1 MTTEPACYK
10 AILLDAVCLPP
21 LSEMVVPVKVDTAG
35 ASSRWGILGR
45 SRSKEVSRAS
55 DCLLVGRTLVD
66 LYHERTPLRVMNV
79 SSQQQRIPKG
89 TELAECEIISGVMMP
104 AAEAVGGLTGCVQGA
119 GTTNRL
125 PNHMR
130 DLYERSVVGL
140 GTPERGEV
148 YQLLTEFSDL
158 FSSGPQDLGCT
169 DLVQHRIHTG
179 QTPPIR
185 QPLPL
190 SKREEAEMAIQD
202 MHTQGVI
209 EPAASPWSSPVVLAI
224 TKKKHSLKKAS

>member
-1 MTTEPACYK
+1 MDCAKGPFGGRKLLGAATEY
-10 AILLDAVCLPP
+10 
-21 LSEMVVPVKVDTAG
+21 
-35 ASSRWGILGR
+35 W
-45 SRSKEVSRAS
+45 
-55 DCLLVGRTLVD
+55 
-66 LYHERTPLRVMNV
+66 
-79 SSQQQRIPKG
+79 
-89 TELAECEIISGVMMP
+89 
-104 AAEAVGGLTGCVQGA
+104 AEAVGGLTSCVQGA

-148 YQLLTEFSDL
+148 YELLTEFSDL

-179 QTPPIR
+179 QTPPIH
-185 QPLPL
+185 QPPRRLPL

-202 MHTQGVI
+202 MHTLAVI
-209 EPAASPWSSPVVLAI
+209 EPAASPWSSLVVLAI
-224 TKKKHSLKKAS
+224 TKKHSLKKAS